1 MYNTNN
7 NNNYNAFNSNYDTFY
22 NTDNIYSSKE
32 EEVHDEVETKI
43 RLGFIRKVY
52 GILSIQLLITTIF
65 CIFSMTSSSFQ
76 KFFISN
82 IGLFWLTIFLI
93 IIIPFIII
101 CCPNVMRKTPIN
113 YIILFIF
120 TFSESYI
127 VGFICSYYSA
137 KIVFMATFMTFTMVF
152 TLTIYAITTKNDFT
166 MQGGLLFIL
175 GSVFALFIIF
185 GFFTNN
191 KIFHVILSLA
201 GVILFSFYL
210 IYDTQLI
217 IGNRKELIEVDD
229 YILGSFI
236 LYTDIIYI
244 FTRLLQILQFFDN

>member
-7 NNNYNAFNSNYDTFY
+7 NNNIFNSNYDTFY

-175 GSVFALFIIF
+175 GSLFALFIIF

-201 GVILFSFYL
+201 GVLLFSFYL

>member
-7 NNNYNAFNSNYDTFY
+7 NNNIFNSNYDTFY

>member
-7 NNNYNAFNSNYDTFY
+7 NNNIFNSNYDTFY

-201 GVILFSFYL
+201 GVLLFSFYL

>member
-7 NNNYNAFNSNYDTFY
+7 NNNIFNSNYDTFY

-244 FTRLLQILQFFDN
+244 FTRLLQILQFFEN